1 MASAKQIAWRKKFAK
16 MAKSGKFKKKKAKK
30 TGLPKGYSKYT
41 SNLPP
46 ALRQRLAEE
55 DKLKVECVVCGKRM
69 DKVDMPEHFM
79 THESEIASKFS

>member
-1 MASAKQIAWRKKFAK
+1 MASAKQIAWRKKFARMSK
-16 MAKSGKFKKKKAKK
+16 AGKFKKKK
-30 TGLPKGYSKYT
+30 TRLPKGYSKYT